1 MLSRCGCGSQR
12 VPLADDDG
20 EDAGNALGPYDA
32 QCERGEFAVGR
43 AVDEELPVHGIP
55 EICDQPDFALV
66 VFLGTSS

>member
-1 MLSRCGCGSQR
+1 MLTRLGCGIKR
-12 VPLADDDG
+12 DWLADDDAK
-20 EDAGNALGPYDA
+20 DAGDALRPYHA